1 MTVRVRPTTSARR
14 VVPGGAPG
22 GGDRGRHRA
31 LVSAAMDGG
40 EGTRRRVL
48 DDLRR
53 DLPAV
58 LIAFLVSRLLLLS
71 VVAVLESSIP
81 VAYDRP
87 EYTDRPILGGLTGE
101 DAIYYL
107 GIAEGGYHLEP
118 VKDQYVDWVFFP
130 LYPLVTKLV
139 AIPLMG
145 DIPLAGVLAANLA
158 FLAALLLLA
167 VLSRDHLDG
176 DRTRRSVLL
185 LALAP
190 GAVAFGMAYSD
201 SLMLALWLGAV
212 LAGERRRWWLAGVLY
227 GLSVLTRPPGIL
239 LGLALLA
246 LLVQQGGRR
255 PNRDWLA
262 LAFGPLAILG
272 FMAYQGAVLG
282 ILGLHPRTG
291 TLEHPTD
298 RGADRHADTWCRR
311 AERRLGRCVRWSSC
325 STRSCS
331 AISCSCRCSDG
342 TGCRCTSPSWRSGG
356 LRKRLPLGT
365 DPIRRALPRRRVA
378 VRVAT
383 CESQGQLHRRPRG
396 RDLGRPVRAVRLP
409 ARHPG
414 SGAVGCAGTP
424 HRHREPGGQ
433 LARPNRRYWAFGYSP
448 GNHTCGISR
457 GINDQRRGSRRSRRH
472 VRLRELPAC
481 A

>member
-1 MTVRVRPTTSARR
+1 M
-14 VVPGGAPG
+14 
-22 GGDRGRHRA
+22 
-31 LVSAAMDGG
+31 
-40 EGTRRRVL
+40 L

-212 LAGERRRWWLAGVLY
+212 LAGERRRWWLAGILY

-282 ILGLHPRTG
+282 DPLAFIHGQALWNIPPIVAPTG
-291 TLEHPTD
+291 TPTPGAAGPNAAGSILPLVVLLYTVLFGYLLLLPLLRRD
-298 RGADRHADTWCRR
+298 RMPLHVALVAIV
-311 AERRLGRCVRWSSC
+311 AFASVFLSGRIQSDARYLAVGWPFAWLLANRKGSF
-325 STRSCS
+325 TGDLAV
-331 AISCSCRCSDG
+331 AISA
-342 TGCRCTSPSWRSGG
+342 G
-356 LRKRLPLGT
+356 LFVLFAFLHVT
-365 DPIRRALPRRRVA
+365 QALAP
-378 VRVAT
+378 
-383 CESQGQLHRRPRG
+383 
-396 RDLGRPVRAVRLP
+396 
-409 ARHPG
+409 
-414 SGAVGCAGTP
+414 
-424 HRHREPGGQ
+424 
-433 LARPNRRYWAFGYSP
+433 
-448 GNHTCGISR
+448 
-457 GINDQRRGSRRSRRH
+457 
-472 VRLRELPAC
+472 
-481 A
+481 